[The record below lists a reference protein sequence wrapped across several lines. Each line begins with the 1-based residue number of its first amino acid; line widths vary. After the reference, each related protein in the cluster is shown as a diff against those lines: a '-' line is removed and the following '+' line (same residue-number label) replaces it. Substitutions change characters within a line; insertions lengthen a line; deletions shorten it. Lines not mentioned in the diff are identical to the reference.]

1 MRRFLQILK
10 KDQAGA
16 TSIEYAL
23 IAAVMGITLIPV
35 LGDLNSGV
43 VSIYGVLLGLFDQF

>member
-1 MRRFLQILK
+1 MAKMITWLTA
-10 KDQAGA
+10 KDEGA

-23 IAAVMGITLIPV
+23 IAAVMGITMIPV

-43 VSIYGVLLGLFDQF
+43 VSIYGIVMGLFETL